1 MTITYF
7 KNLDRIIGWDDARQS
22 QCYLKGSDLA
32 FKDREITYVCQTYQG
47 ASDRTIDGAGLCLIP
62 RFRQCPFSS
71 LYGGALPGRS
81 RESFGPRERDMT
93 GLYERSYAFG
103 AHDDDKK

>member
-62 RFRQCPFSS
+62 GFVNVHSYRCTEA
-71 LYGGALPGRS
+71 LYRGI
-81 RESFGPRERDMT
+81 REDHSVRADT
-93 GLYERSYAFG
+93 I
-103 AHDDDKK
+103 